1 MRLGFSKKLRRRLH
15 NTSQQGE
22 NKMVTNK
29 HAATS
34 TLLILMLVGLT
45 GLLNAQMSTTIKAQV
60 PFDFVANSETVP
72 AGECTIAVVV
82 SNGRTVLL
90 ISSGKQH
97 VYAVPNADESPKASK
112 ETALVFHQYGDRYFL
127 AGIKREGRI
136 GYQLPTSRLEGE
148 LHARNVAEEAFTLL
162 ASAK

>member
-1 MRLGFSKKLRRRLH
+1 MKTK
-15 NTSQQGE
+15 
-22 NKMVTNK
+22 K

-45 GLLNAQMSTTIKAQV
+45 GLLNAQKATRIEAQV
-60 PFDFVANSETVP
+60 PFDFVANSKTVP

-82 SNGRTVLL
+82 SSGQTLLL

-97 VYAVPNADESPKASK
+97 VFAVPNADESPKASQ
-112 ETALVFHQYGDRYFL
+112 ETALVFRQYGDRYFL
-127 AGIKREGRI
+127 AGIKVEGRI
-136 GYQLPTSRLEGE
+136 GYQLPKSKLEGE
-148 LHARNVAEEAFTLL
+148 LRARNVAEEVFTLL